1 MWDSD
6 YKEFL
11 ENLRSS
17 LFLELHF
24 DSFRT
29 PLSILFLKK
38 LFSDTLTHVQSKSIV
53 RNLTKNW
60 KIEKRIYQYSAEIMQ
75 SILVELYIINKRGQQ
90 ALGRN
95 RKVSYLKCEK
105 NFEMNDSKI

>member
-1 MWDSD
+1 M
-6 YKEFL
+6 
-11 ENLRSS
+11 
-17 LFLELHF
+17 
-24 DSFRT
+24 
-29 PLSILFLKK
+29 
-38 LFSDTLTHVQSKSIV
+38 V

-60 KIEKRIYQYSAEIMQ
+60 KIEKRIDQYSAEIMQ
-75 SILVELYIINKRGQQ
+75 PILVELYIINKRGQQ